1 MTAGAVADI
10 VDAFVRV
17 AADHLCLVVALEAG
31 ILHKRGR
38 MAVAA
43 GPTRPTVV
51 NGEGMRPVEFRRDP
65 GRGRVAAGAVETEQ
79 ARMVGRIRVA
89 AGAGGG
95 RALEYDPPR
104 TLDVA
109 ARAGNFQVRSGQGE
123 DGFVMV
129 KSGRNPTRRD
139 VAQAA
144 VLPQLAFVSIV
155 LGVTGIAGLRS
166 PFEDIIDV
174 AGRAVHADV
183 LANQRE

>member
-1 MTAGAVADI
+1 MTADAVADI
-10 VDAFVRV
+10 VDTFVRV

-31 ILHKRGR
+31 ILHQRGR

-51 NGEGMRPVEFRRDP
+51 DGEGMRSVEFRRHP
-65 GRGRVAAGAVETEQ
+65 GRGHVAAGAVETEQ
-79 ARMVGRIRVA
+79 ARMIGWIRVA

-95 RALEYDPPR
+95 RALEYDTPR

-109 ARAGNFQVRSGQGE
+109 ARTGEFQVRSGQGE

-129 KSGRNPTRRD
+129 KSGRYPTRRN

-144 VLPQLAFVSIV
+144 VLSELAFVSIV

-166 PFEDIIDV
+166 SFEYIVHV
-174 AGRAVHADV
+174 AGHAVHAGV